1 MLLCRALGWRG
12 EEEEEEEEAGA
23 EAFIYSLGGSVPLP
37 RSGSVKKGED

>member
-12 EEEEEEEEAGA
+12 EDEEEEEAGA

>member
-12 EEEEEEEEAGA
+12 EEEEEAGA

>member
-12 EEEEEEEEAGA
+12 EEEEEEAGA